1 MARPRHL
8 YVFCYDIEKNA
19 DRARVANM
27 LDNQLVR
34 VQQSVFEGWLTREAA
49 QTLAR
54 QSKIAM
60 GPDDSLRVYC
70 LTENGRKLSMAFG
83 GAPIPEAHE
92 FWIV

>member
-19 DRARVANM
+19 DRARVADILN
-27 LDNQLVR
+27 NQLVR
-34 VQQSVFEGWLTREAA
+34 VQQSVFEGRLTRDAA
-49 QTLAR
+49 RVLAER
-54 QSKIAM
+54 SKIAM
-60 GPDDSLRVYC
+60 GPDDNLRVYC
-70 LTENGRKLSMAFG
+70 LTEHGRKLSMAFG

>member
-19 DRARVANM
+19 DRVRVSGI

-34 VQQSVFEGWLTREAA
+34 VQQSVFEGRLTREAA
-49 QTLAR
+49 WTLAER
-54 QSKIAM
+54 SKVAM
-60 GPDDSLRVYC
+60 GPEDNLRVYC
-70 LTENGRKLSMAFG
+70 LTESGRKLSMAFG
-83 GAPIPEAHE
+83 GAPIPEADE